1 MTTDDVKNRLVE
13 EIHLRGYDDKYIDRN
28 EEREILQIAIQLGVA
43 VEAARADLAVVCA
56 SEGYIQESAVVR
68 AMREQLAAVAGK
80 GGRVDRGGFERVLVD
95 AVRRVQG
102 KKTDREVKKM
112 LVTVMEDTGQNRVK
126 AGWFRNWYKAVKRE
140 VGVA

>member
-1 MTTDDVKNRLVE
+1 MPLDDVRTRLVN

-43 VEAARADLAVVCA
+43 VEAARADLAAVCA
-56 SEGYIQESAVVR
+56 AEGYIQETAVVR
-68 AMREQLAAVAGK
+68 AMSDQLATMVGK
-80 GGRVDRGGFERVLVD
+80 SGRVDRGAFERVLAD

>member
-1 MTTDDVKNRLVE
+1 MTTDVKARLVN

-43 VEAARADLAVVCA
+43 VEAARADLAAVCTA
-56 SEGYIQESAVVR
+56 EGYVLESAVVQ
-68 AMREQLAAVAGK
+68 AMSEQLAAMVGAS
-80 GGRVDRGGFERVLVD
+80 GRVDRGGFERVLAD
-95 AVRRVQG
+95 AVRRVRG

-112 LVTVMEDTGQNRVK
+112 LVTVMEDTGRTRVK

-140 VGVA
+140 VGVP